1 MTEKHLPIF
10 GVGPYLISSIAFI
23 TLFSLA
29 LDYLKIIPLYS
40 INPIKPIFVILGTIF
55 IIIGIVFW
63 LLAVIKSRIDK
74 SIRNNDLITTGIYG
88 CVRHPIYA
96 AFLYILTGIIVIY
109 GNILL
114 FILPLIFWAF
124 LTITMKKTEE
134 TWLIDLYGDDYINYS
149 KKVNGF
155 IPKVI

>member
-10 GVGPYLISSIAFI
+10 GVDPYLISSIAFI
-23 TLFSLA
+23 TLFALA
-29 LDYLKIIPLYS
+29 LDYLKIIPSYS

-88 CVRHPIYA
+88 YIMHPIYA
-96 AFLYILTGIIVIY
+96 AFLYITTGIIVIY
-109 GNILL
+109 GNIYYLSS
-114 FILPLIFWAF
+114 PLSFGQ
-124 LTITMKKTEE
+124 
-134 TWLIDLYGDDYINYS
+134 Y
-149 KKVNGF
+149 
-155 IPKVI
+155 

>member
-10 GVGPYLISSIAFI
+10 GVGPYLISSISFI
-23 TLFSLA
+23 TLFALA
-29 LDYLKIIPLYS
+29 LDYLKIIPSYS

-74 SIRNNDLITTGIYG
+74 SVRNNDLITTGIYG
-88 CVRHPIYA
+88 YVRHPIYA
-96 AFLYILTGIIVIY
+96 AFLYILTGMIVIY

-114 FILPLIFWAF
+114 FILPIIFWTV

-134 TWLIDLYGDDYINYS
+134 AWLIDLYGDDYINYS

>member
-1 MTEKHLPIF
+1 MSYVSV
-10 GVGPYLISSIAFI
+10 GVFKAFKITDKDSSS
-23 TLFSLA
+23 T
-29 LDYLKIIPLYS
+29 
-40 INPIKPIFVILGTIF
+40 NVT
-55 IIIGIVFW
+55 
-63 LLAVIKSRIDK
+63 
-74 SIRNNDLITTGIYG
+74 NNDLITTGIYG

-96 AFLYILTGIIVIY
+96 AFLYILTGMIVIY
-109 GNILL
+109 RNILL

-134 TWLIDLYGDDYINYS
+134 AWLINLYGDDYINYS

>member
-23 TLFSLA
+23 TLFALA
-29 LDYLKIIPLYS
+29 LDYLKIIPPYC
-40 INPIKPIFVILGTIF
+40 INPIKPIFVIL
-55 IIIGIVFW
+55 GIVFW

-96 AFLYILTGIIVIY
+96 AFLYILTGMIVIY
-109 GNILL
+109 RNILL

-134 TWLIDLYGDDYINYS
+134 AWLINLYGDDYINYS

>member
-10 GVGPYLISSIAFI
+10 GVGPYLIFSIALT
-23 TLFSLA
+23 TLLTLA
-29 LDYLKIIPLYS
+29 LNYLKIIPTYT
-40 INPIKPIFVILGTIF
+40 INTIKPIFIIVGIIL

-63 LLAVIKSRIDK
+63 LLAVIKSRIGK
-74 SIRNNDLITTGIYG
+74 SVRSNDLITTGIYG
-88 CVRHPIYA
+88 YVRHPIYA
-96 AFLYILTGIIVIY
+96 TFLYIFTGIIVIY

-114 FILPLIFWAF
+114 FILPLIFWTL

-149 KKVNGF
+149 KKVNRF

>member
-10 GVGPYLISSIAFI
+10 GVGPYLISSIVLI
-23 TLFSLA
+23 TLFALA
-29 LDYLKIIPLYS
+29 LDYLKIMPIYT
-40 INPIKPIFVILGTIF
+40 INPIKPIFVILGTIL

-74 SIRNNDLITTGIYG
+74 SIRSNDLITSGIYG
-88 CVRHPIYA
+88 HVRHPIYA

-124 LTITMKKTEE
+124 LTIAMKKTEE
-134 TWLIDLYGDDYINYS
+134 AWLIDLYGDDYINYS